1 MCKTLEPNVCTTKE
15 RVKVLKILNKH
26 DIPTVVWLCPILPFI
41 NDTEEN
47 INGILDYCID
57 SNVKGII
64 CFGMGM
70 TLREGNREY
79 FYSKLDKQF
88 PGLKEKYIKTYG
100 NNYGIASPNQKELM
114 KIFYKR
120 TNENKIMNNPDE
132 IFEYLHEF
140 PSRDKTKQT
149 TLF

>member
-1 MCKTLEPNVCTTKE
+1 ME
-15 RVKVLKILNKH
+15 
-26 DIPTVVWLCPILPFI
+26 F
-41 NDTEEN
+41 
-47 INGILDYCID
+47 
-57 SNVKGII
+57 

-79 FYSKLDKQF
+79 FYSKLDKHF

-100 NNYGIASPNQKELM
+100 NSYGIASQNQKELM

-140 PSRDKTKQT
+140 PSKDKTKQT